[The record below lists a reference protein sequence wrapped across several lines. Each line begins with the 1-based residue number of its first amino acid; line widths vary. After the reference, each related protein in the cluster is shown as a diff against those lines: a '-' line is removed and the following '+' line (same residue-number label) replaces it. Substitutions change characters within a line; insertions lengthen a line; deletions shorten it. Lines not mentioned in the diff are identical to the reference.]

1 LINEVEIQADKDV
14 VEAIGNVN
22 LLVFL

>member
-1 LINEVEIQADKDV
+1 LINEVEILADKDV

-22 LLVFL
+22 LLIFL